1 MCNAR
6 CKFCS
11 YRISD
16 RPKEILSLEK
26 FKLWSSASLDIG
38 FTRLNLT
45 PINGEF
51 FLNKNYGEIINYSKK
66 IGFKKVR
73 TFTNAVNFSN
83 INLDQIF
90 DKKFGLDSISI
101 STGGFSKDTYEEC
114 FGIKKYQQFFEGL
127 IKILEYFEV
136 KKPNVK
142 LSVELRSNKS
152 VEENLN
158 SKDFKKYLK
167 KYYDNKIFNLEYINY
182 FDSWAGQIQQS
193 DLPKGMIIGPKPII
207 QKRLC
212 HRLYTLGILYDGVVR
227 LCNCRYQG
235 GDITDDGLYLGNLN
249 EKTLDSI
256 LKDEKVEKIRKNFS
270 NNKPSVCGNCQFYIP
285 TVLK

>member
-1 MCNAR
+1 M
-6 CKFCS
+6 
-11 YRISD
+11 
-16 RPKEILSLEK
+16 
-26 FKLWSSASLDIG
+26 
-38 FTRLNLT
+38 
-45 PINGEF
+45 
-51 FLNKNYGEIINYSKK
+51 
-66 IGFKKVR
+66 
-73 TFTNAVNFSN
+73 
-83 INLDQIF
+83 
-90 DKKFGLDSISI
+90 
-101 STGGFSKDTYEEC
+101 
-114 FGIKKYQQFFEGL
+114 
-127 IKILEYFEV
+127 IKIIS
-136 KKPNVK
+136 N
-142 LSVELRSNKS
+142 NKS
-152 VEENLN
+152 KHL
-158 SKDFKKYLK
+158 
-167 KYYDNKIFNLEYINY
+167 INY